1 MREVITILE
10 PDFFL
15 LVGTSQHFFF
25 LFFCFILLPVGFR
38 REFLYCPLK
47 EKDNTEQAVKKQL
60 RSVFGSEAELESR
73 RWPSERQR
81 TPQTS

>member
-10 PDFFL
+10 PDFRFL

-25 LFFCFILLPVGFR
+25 FCFILLLVGIR
-38 REFLYCPLK
+38 LEFLYCPLK

-60 RSVFGSEAELESR
+60 RSVFRSEAELESLAFGK
-73 RWPSERQR
+73 
-81 TPQTS
+81 TAHATNFMK